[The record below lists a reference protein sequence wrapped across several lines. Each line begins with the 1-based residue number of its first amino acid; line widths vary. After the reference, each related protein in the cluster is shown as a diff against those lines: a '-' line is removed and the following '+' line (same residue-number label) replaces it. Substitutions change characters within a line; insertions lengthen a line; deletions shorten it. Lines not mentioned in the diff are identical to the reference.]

1 MFNQNLTGSETAS
14 PAVCSTRKTMLP
26 SSKPRPFPARRHLRL
41 LRPSLHTGAL
51 LRLASGESIP
61 APPPRPS
68 DAPHVSAPRPSYDG
82 YIATL
87 RSCVAARALRPGRQ
101 LHARL
106 LVSGLGLDA
115 ALATRLVD
123 LYASCGHV
131 PDARLL
137 FDGMPQ
143 RNVFVWNVLIQKYAR
158 DGPREEA
165 IGMYRAMLERSMEPD
180 NFTYP
185 PVLKACAA
193 LLDLGAGQE
202 VHDRISCTRWATDV
216 FVRAGLIDMYAKC
229 GCVDEAR
236 AVFEGSA
243 VRDAVVWNS
252 VIAACGQNGR
262 PTEALTLCRDMAAQG
277 IGPTIAT
284 LVSTI
289 SAAAD
294 AAALP
299 RGRELHGYGWRRGF
313 GLQDKLKTSLLDMYA
328 KSGSVRVARV
338 LFDQLMHREL
348 ISWNAM
354 ICGYGMH
361 GHADQALELFTKMRS
376 EAQVTPDNIT
386 FVGILSAC
394 NHGGMAKE
402 AKEFFDLM
410 VNVYSIK
417 PTVAHYTCLVDV
429 LGHSGRFDEASDLI
443 KGMTVEP
450 DSGIWGALLNGCK
463 IHKNVE
469 LGELALQK
477 LIDLEPEDAG
487 NYVLLSNIYAQSGKW
502 NEAARVRKL
511 MTNRGLKKI
520 IACSWIELKGKSH
533 GFLVNDN
540 SHPRSDEIYE
550 ELERLE
556 GLMAQVGYV
565 PDIRPVF
572 HNVEDDEKRNMVRGH
587 SERLAIAFGLIS
599 TPPGTTLLV
608 TKNLRVCEDCHVVIK
623 LISRIVQREIII
635 RDVNRYHHF
644 VNGKCSCKDHW

>member
-1 MFNQNLTGSETAS
+1 MVLSVFSKSRIS
-14 PAVCSTRKTMLP
+14 PS
-26 SSKPRPFPARRHLRL
+26 PARRHLRL
-41 LRPSLHTGAL
+41 HSLLPCSLHTSTL
-51 LRLASGESIP
+51 LRPAAVGATL
-61 APPPRPS
+61 APPPPS
-68 DAPHVSAPRPSYDG
+68 SDPHLSSPRPSYDH
-82 YIATL
+82 YTATL
-87 RSCVAARALRPGRQ
+87 RSCIAARAVRPGRQ

-106 LVSGLGLDA
+106 LVSGLGLHA

-123 LYASCGHV
+123 LYASSGHV
-131 PDARLL
+131 ADARRL

-143 RNVFVWNVLIQKYAR
+143 RSVFVWNVLIRAYAR
-158 DGPREEA
+158 DGPREAAVEL
-165 IGMYRAMLERSMEPD
+165 YRALLETGMEPD

-193 LLDLGAGQE
+193 LLDLGTGRE
-202 VHDRISCTRWATDV
+202 VHDRVARTRWSADV
-216 FVRAGLIDMYAKC
+216 FVRAGLVDMYAKC

-236 AVFEGSA
+236 AVFDGTA

-252 VIAACGQNGR
+252 MIGACGQNGR
-262 PTEALTLCRDMAAQG
+262 PAEALVLCRDMAAEG
-277 IGPTIAT
+277 VGPTIAT

-328 KSGSVRVARV
+328 KSGWVRVARI
-338 LFDQLMHREL
+338 LFEQLMHREL
-348 ISWNAM
+348 VSWNAM

-361 GHADQALELFTKMRS
+361 GHADEALELFSKMRT
-376 EAQVTPDNIT
+376 EAQVTPDKIT
-386 FVGILSAC
+386 FVGVLSAC

-410 VNVYSIK
+410 VSVYSIK

-429 LGHSGRFDEASDLI
+429 LGHSGRFDEATDLI
-443 KGMTVEP
+443 KRMPVEP

-469 LGELALQK
+469 LAELALQK
-477 LIDLEPEDAG
+477 LIELEPEDAG

-502 NEAARVRKL
+502 EETARVRKL

-533 GFLVNDN
+533 GFLVDDT

-556 GLMAQVGYV
+556 GLMAQAGYV
-565 PDIRPVF
+565 PDTRPVF

-587 SERLAIAFGLIS
+587 SERLAIALGLIT
-599 TPPGTTLLV
+599 TPPGTKILV

-623 LISRIVQREIII
+623 LISWIVQREIII

-644 VNGKCSCKDHW
+644 VNGECSCKDHW

>member
-1 MFNQNLTGSETAS
+1 MRPSILSQPKTSPSLARLRRLVPACPLHSTA
-14 PAVCSTRKTMLP
+14 P
-26 SSKPRPFPARRHLRL
+26 
-41 LRPSLHTGAL
+41 LRPA
-51 LRLASGESIP
+51 AIDAP
-61 APPPRPS
+61 APPPPRSAAFLLPCPS
-68 DAPHVSAPRPSYDG
+68 PSYSH
-82 YIATL
+82 YATTL
-87 RSCVAARALRPGRQ
+87 RSCVLSRAVRPGRQ

-106 LVSGLGLDA
+106 LVSGIGLDA
-115 ALATRLVD
+115 PLATKLVD

-131 PDARLL
+131 PHARRL

-143 RNVFVWNVLIQKYAR
+143 QRNVFLWNVLIRAYAR
-158 DGPREEA
+158 DGPRQEA
-165 IGMYRAMLERSMEPD
+165 ITLYRAMLARGGVEPD

-185 PVLKACAA
+185 LVLKACAA
-193 LLDLGAGQE
+193 LLDLGAGRE
-202 VHDRISCTRWATDV
+202 VHDRVARTRWAADV

-236 AVFEGSA
+236 AVFSGTA

-252 VIAACGQNGR
+252 MIAACGQNGR
-262 PTEALTLCRDMAAQG
+262 PTEALALCHDMVAEG
-277 IGPTIAT
+277 VVPTIAT

-294 AAALP
+294 VAALP
-299 RGRELHGYGWRRGF
+299 RGRELHGYGWRTGF

-328 KSGSVRVARV
+328 KCGLVRVARA
-338 LFDQLMHREL
+338 LFEQLVQREL

-361 GHADQALELFTKMRS
+361 GHADFALQLFSDMRS
-376 EAQVTPDNIT
+376 EAHVMPDNVT
-386 FVGILSAC
+386 FVGVLSAC
-394 NHGGMAKE
+394 NHGGMVKE

-410 VNVYSIK
+410 VTFYSIK
-417 PTVAHYTCLVDV
+417 PTVQHYTCLVDV
-429 LGHSGRFDEASDLI
+429 LGHSGRFKEASDLI
-443 KGMTVEP
+443 EGMSVEP

-469 LGELALQK
+469 QAELCLQK
-477 LIDLEPEDAG
+477 LIELEPEDAG

-502 NEAARVRKL
+502 EKAAKARKL
-511 MTNRGLKKI
+511 MTNKGLKKI
-520 IACSWIELKGKSH
+520 IACSWIELKGKCH
-533 GFLVNDN
+533 GFLVGDA
-540 SHPRSDEIYE
+540 SHPRSNEIYE

-556 GLMAQVGYV
+556 GIMSQAGYV
-565 PDIRPVF
+565 PDTTTVF

-599 TPPGTTLLV
+599 TPPGTRLLV

-623 LISRIVQREIII
+623 LISKIMQREIII

-644 VNGKCSCKDHW
+644 VNGECTCKDHW

>member
-1 MFNQNLTGSETAS
+1 MVPSVFSKSRT
-14 PAVCSTRKTMLP
+14 LP
-26 SSKPRPFPARRHLRL
+26 SPARRHLTLDSL
-41 LRPSLHTGAL
+41 LPSSLHTGTL
-51 LRLASGESIP
+51 LRP
-61 APPPRPS
+61 AAIEATPPPPPPS
-68 DAPHVSAPRPSYDG
+68 CAPHLSTPRLSYVG

-106 LVSGLGLDA
+106 LVSGLGGDA

-123 LYASCGHV
+123 LYASSGHV
-131 PDARLL
+131 AHARCL
-137 FDGMPQ
+137 FDEMPQ
-143 RNVFVWNVLIQKYAR
+143 RNVFVWNVLIRAYAR
-158 DGPREEA
+158 DGPRQES
-165 IGMYRAMLERSMEPD
+165 INLYRMMLDHGVEPD

-193 LLDLGAGQE
+193 LLDLGAGRE
-202 VHDRISCTRWATDV
+202 VHDCVGCTRWVSDV
-216 FVRAGLIDMYAKC
+216 FVRAGLVDMYAKC
-229 GCVDEAR
+229 GCVGEAR
-236 AVFEGSA
+236 SVFDGTA

-252 VIAACGQNGR
+252 MIAACGQNGR
-262 PTEALTLCRDMAAQG
+262 PTEALTLCREMAAEG
-277 IGPTIAT
+277 VGPTIAT

-328 KSGSVRVARV
+328 KSGWVRVARV
-338 LFDQLMHREL
+338 LFEKLMHREL
-348 ISWNAM
+348 VSWNAM

-361 GHADQALELFTKMRS
+361 GHADQALELFNKMRRD
-376 EAQVTPDNIT
+376 ALVTPDSIT
-386 FVGILSAC
+386 FVGVLSAC
-394 NHGGMAKE
+394 NHRGMTKE

-443 KGMTVEP
+443 NGMSVEP

-477 LIDLEPEDAG
+477 LIELEPDDAG

-502 NEAARVRKL
+502 EEAARVRKL
-511 MTNRGLKKI
+511 MTSRGLKKI

-533 GFLVNDN
+533 GFLVDDT
-540 SHPRSDEIYE
+540 SHPRSDEIYK

-556 GLMAQVGYV
+556 GLMTQVGYV

-599 TPPGTTLLV
+599 TPPGMKLLV

-635 RDVNRYHHF
+635 RDVNRYHQF
-644 VNGKCSCKDHW
+644 VNGDCSCKDHW

>member
-1 MFNQNLTGSETAS
+1 
-14 PAVCSTRKTMLP
+14 MLP
-26 SSKPRPFPARRHLRL
+26 SAFSKSTTSPSPARLRHLL
-41 LRPSLHTGAL
+41 PASSLHTTTH
-51 LRLASGESIP
+51 LRLASIGAPSPSPPP
-61 APPPRPS
+61 APSPSLLPPCPF
-68 DAPHVSAPRPSYDG
+68 PSYNH
-82 YIATL
+82 YATNL
-87 RSCVAARALRPGRQ
+87 RSCVLSRAVRPGRQ

-106 LVSGLGLDA
+106 LVSGLGLNP

-131 PDARLL
+131 SHARRL

-143 RNVFVWNVLIQKYAR
+143 QRNVFLWNVLIRAYAR
-158 DGPREEA
+158 DGPREAA
-165 IGMYRAMLERSMEPD
+165 IEMYRAMLAHGSVEPD

-193 LLDLGAGQE
+193 LLDLAAGRE
-202 VHDRISCTRWATDV
+202 VHERVARTRWAADV
-216 FVRAGLIDMYAKC
+216 FVRAGLVDMYAKC

-236 AVFEGSA
+236 AVFDGTA

-252 VIAACGQNGR
+252 MIAACGQNGR
-262 PTEALTLCRDMAAQG
+262 PVEALALCRDMAAEG

-284 LVSTI
+284 LVSAI

-328 KSGSVRVARV
+328 KSGLVRVARV
-338 LFDQLMHREL
+338 VFEQLVHRDL
-348 ISWNAM
+348 VSWNSM

-361 GHADQALELFTKMRS
+361 GHADEALALFSKMRS
-376 EAQVTPDNIT
+376 EAQVMPDNIT
-386 FVGILSAC
+386 FVGVLSAC
-394 NHGGMAKE
+394 NNGGMAKE
-402 AKEFFDLM
+402 AKELFDLM
-410 VNVYSIK
+410 VSVYSIK
-417 PTVAHYTCLVDV
+417 PTVQHYTCLVDV
-429 LGHSGRFDEASDLI
+429 LGHSGKFKEASDLI
-443 KGMTVEP
+443 SRMLVEP

-469 LGELALQK
+469 LAELALQK
-477 LIDLEPEDAG
+477 LMELEPEDAG

-502 NEAARVRKL
+502 EEAARVRKL
-511 MTNRGLKKI
+511 MSNRGLKKI

-533 GFLVNDN
+533 GFLVDDA
-540 SHPRSDEIYE
+540 SHPRSDEIYA

-556 GLMAQVGYV
+556 GLMSQAGYV
-565 PDIRPVF
+565 PDTTPVF

-587 SERLAIAFGLIS
+587 SERLAISFGLIS
-599 TPPGTTLLV
+599 TPPGTKLLV
-608 TKNLRVCEDCHVVIK
+608 TKNLRVCEDCHVVMK
-623 LISRIVQREIII
+623 LISQIVQREIII

-644 VNGKCSCKDHW
+644 VNGECSCKDHW

>member
-1 MFNQNLTGSETAS
+1 
-14 PAVCSTRKTMLP
+14 MLP
-26 SSKPRPFPARRHLRL
+26 SILSQSKTSPSLARLHRLVPACPVHTTGP
-41 LRPSLHTGAL
+41 LRPA
-51 LRLASGESIP
+51 AI
-61 APPPRPS
+61 
-68 DAPHVSAPRPSYDG
+68 DAPALSPPQSPAFLLPCPSPSYSH
-82 YIATL
+82 YATTL
-87 RSCVAARALRPGRQ
+87 RSCVLSRAVRPGRQ

-115 ALATRLVD
+115 PLATRLVD
-123 LYASCGHV
+123 LYAACGHV
-131 PDARLL
+131 SHARRL

-143 RNVFVWNVLIQKYAR
+143 HRNVFLWNVLIRAYAR

-165 IGMYRAMLERSMEPD
+165 IALYRAMLAHGGVEPD

-193 LLDLGAGQE
+193 LLDLDAARE
-202 VHDRISCTRWATDV
+202 VHDRVTRTRWAADV
-216 FVRAGLIDMYAKC
+216 FVRAGLVDMYAKC

-236 AVFEGSA
+236 AVFNA
-243 VRDAVVWNS
+243 TALRDVVVWNS
-252 VIAACGQNGR
+252 MIAACGQNGR
-262 PTEALTLCRDMAAQG
+262 PAEALALCRDMVAEG
-277 IGPTIAT
+277 VVPTIAT

-294 AAALP
+294 VAALP

-313 GLQDKLKTSLLDMYA
+313 GLKDKLKTSLLDMYA
-328 KSGSVRVARV
+328 KSGWVGVARV
-338 LFDQLMHREL
+338 LFEQIVQREL

-361 GHADQALELFTKMRS
+361 GHADLALELFSKMRS
-376 EAQVTPDNIT
+376 EAHVVPDNIT
-386 FVGILSAC
+386 FVGVLSAC
-394 NHGGMAKE
+394 NHGGMVKE
-402 AKEFFDLM
+402 ARDLFDLM
-410 VNVYSIK
+410 VSVYSIK
-417 PTVAHYTCLVDV
+417 PTVQHYTCLVDV
-429 LGHSGRFDEASDLI
+429 LGHSGRFKEASDLI
-443 KGMTVEP
+443 EGMSVEP

-469 LGELALQK
+469 LAELCLQK
-477 LIDLEPEDAG
+477 LIELEPEDAG

-502 NEAARVRKL
+502 EEAAKARKL

-533 GFLVNDN
+533 GFLVGDA
-540 SHPRSDEIYE
+540 SHPRSNEIYE

-556 GLMAQVGYV
+556 GIMIQVGYV
-565 PDIRPVF
+565 PDTATVF

-599 TPPGTTLLV
+599 TPPGTRLLV

-623 LISRIVQREIII
+623 LISKIVQREIII

-644 VNGKCSCKDHW
+644 VNGECSCKDHW